1 MAIRYNSVFGE
12 YLESMIEFKTALGYS
27 PKTYEPRSRSF
38 DRYCVDALY
47 EGTELTKEL
56 VTGWINT
63 TDASIS
69 EKNARVSFCR
79 CFGRYLRSIGLEA
92 YIFPDRYCGGKT
104 SFQPYIFAEKEMSE
118 LFRQIDR
125 LSKDVF
131 QQALL
136 SAYFRLMYTSGL
148 RPEESRR
155 IRLSDINFSSGR
167 ILVRARK
174 KHRERI
180 IVMSD
185 DMLSL
190 LKKYRKKVL
199 MLYPGCDWLFPNANG
214 EPYPASWY
222 QMKMKT
228 AFRAAN
234 PKADPDLLPSVR
246 VYDLRHMFATTAL
259 HRWLDNKEDLY
270 ARLPYLRMYMGH
282 TNLNATAYYVHLLP
296 ETLVQSSGVDWK
308 KMTSLIPEVE
318 LWEE

>member
-1 MAIRYNSVFGE
+1 MTIRYNSVFGK
-12 YLESMIEFKTALGYS
+12 YLESMVEFKTALGYS
-27 PKTYEPRSRSF
+27 PKTYASRSRSF
-38 DRYCVDALY
+38 DRYCADALY
-47 EGTELTKEL
+47 ESTELTKEL
-56 VTGWINT
+56 VTGWINST
-63 TDASIS
+63 AASLS

-92 YIFPDRYCGGKT
+92 YVIPERYYGGKT
-104 SFQPYIFAEKEMSE
+104 SFQPYIFTKKEMRG
-118 LFRQIDR
+118 LFQQIDR
-125 LSKDVF
+125 LSKDAF
-131 QQALL
+131 RQALL
-136 SAYFRLMYTSGL
+136 SVYFRLTYTSGL
-148 RPEESRR
+148 RPEEGRR
-155 IRLSDINFSSGR
+155 IRQSDINFSSGR

-180 IVMSD
+180 IVVSD

-199 MLYPGCDWLFPNANG
+199 MLYPECDWLFPNENG
-214 EPYPASWY
+214 DPYPASWY
-222 QMKMKT
+222 QKKMKT

-234 PKADPDLLPSVR
+234 SEVDPDLLPSVR

-259 HRWLDNKEDLY
+259 HRWLENKEDLY

-282 TNLNATAYYVHLLP
+282 TSLNATAYYVHLLP